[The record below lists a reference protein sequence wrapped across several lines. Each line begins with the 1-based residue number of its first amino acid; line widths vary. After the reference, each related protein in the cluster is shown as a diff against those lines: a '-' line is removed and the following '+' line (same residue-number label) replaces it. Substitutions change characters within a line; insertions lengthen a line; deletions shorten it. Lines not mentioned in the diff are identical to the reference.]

1 MHIEPAS
8 RMNLLPDY
16 LFGRLNALK
25 LAMRR
30 DGRDVIDFGMGNPD
44 QPTNERIVEK
54 TIQVLQD
61 ARAHRYSM
69 AKGIPHL
76 RKAVADHYFRRY
88 GVELEPETEVIT
100 TIGSKEGLSHLALA
114 LLGPGD
120 SCLVPAPAFPVHIWS
135 AVIAGASVF
144 TVPLAPEADFLR
156 NLEMAATGLKPRPKI
171 LFLNYPHNPTTAVA
185 SLDFL
190 AEVVALCRRLGI
202 LIVQDFAYKDI
213 TYDGYVAPSILQ
225 VPGAIELSVE
235 FLTMSKS
242 YNMAGWRCGFC
253 VGNPRIIQLL
263 GQIKGYYDYGLFTPI
278 QVASIEALNQPDEEV
293 QKLRDKYQERRD
305 VLIDGLAR
313 AGWAIEKPKGAM
325 FVWAPIPEPFRDMG
339 SMAFSELLLQK
350 AEVLVSPGIAFGD
363 EGEGFVRMSL
373 VENSERIRQA
383 VRQINRALRAAR
395 D

>member
-1 MHIEPAS
+1 
-8 RMNLLPDY
+8 MNLLPEY

-44 QPTNERIVEK
+44 QPANDRIVDK
-54 TIQVLQD
+54 TISVLQD
-61 ARAHRYSM
+61 TKAHRYSM

-76 RKAVADHYFRRY
+76 RKAVADHYKRRY
-88 GVELEPETEVIT
+88 DVDLEPETEVIT
-100 TIGSKEGLSHLALA
+100 TIGSKEGLSHLSLA

-135 AVIAGASVF
+135 AVIAGASVI
-144 TVPLAPEADFLR
+144 TIPLGQDAEFLN
-156 NLEMAATGLKPRPKI
+156 NLEKTATGMKPRPKI
-171 LFLNYPHNPTTAVA
+171 LFLNYPHNPTTAVT
-185 SLDFL
+185 DIEFL
-190 AEVVALCRRLGI
+190 TSVVALCRKLGI

-213 TYDGYVAPSILQ
+213 TYDGYIAPSILQ
-225 VPGAIELSVE
+225 VPGAKDLCVE

-253 VGNPRIIQLL
+253 VGNRHMIQLL

-278 QVASIEALNQPDEEV
+278 QVASIEALNQPDEEI

-305 VLIDGLAR
+305 VLVDGLAR
-313 AGWAIEKPKGAM
+313 GGWVIEKPKGAM
-325 FVWAPIPEPFRDMG
+325 FVWAQLPEKFREMG
-339 SMAFSELLLQK
+339 SMAFSELLLNK

-363 EGEGFVRMSL
+363 EGEGYVRMSL
-373 VENSERIRQA
+373 VENTERIRQA
-383 VRQINRALRAAR
+383 VRQINRVLAEYTK
-395 D
+395 